1 MANFN
6 IEDPAE
12 GFYNKPLTKFVS
24 TCEGIVLSGKRKGQI
39 CGCNTVDFRFRK
51 HTFCKR
57 HDGTSKKKKAGDDID
72 EEEEE
77 KPSLYKRFDPQE
89 KCSICLEEFGDMVN
103 NCKRLVNCGH
113 VFHRSCIMKWVQMDN
128 FSCPFC
134 RDNMSVYTM
143 YIIE

>member
-6 IEDPAE
+6 IEDADG

-24 TCEGIVLSGKRKGQI
+24 TCEGIVQSGKRKGEI
-39 CGCNTVDFRFRK
+39 CGCNTVDFRLRK

-57 HDGTSKKKKAGDDID
+57 HDGTKKKKTGGDNNDEEK
-72 EEEEE
+72 EEEE
-77 KPSLYKRFDPQE
+77 PLYMQFDPQE
-89 KCSICLEEFGDMVN
+89 KCSICLEEFGDMNN
-103 NCKRLVNCGH
+103 NCKRLVKCAH
-113 VFHRSCIMKWVQMDN
+113 LFHRSCIMKWVQMDKFN
-128 FSCPFC
+128 CPVC